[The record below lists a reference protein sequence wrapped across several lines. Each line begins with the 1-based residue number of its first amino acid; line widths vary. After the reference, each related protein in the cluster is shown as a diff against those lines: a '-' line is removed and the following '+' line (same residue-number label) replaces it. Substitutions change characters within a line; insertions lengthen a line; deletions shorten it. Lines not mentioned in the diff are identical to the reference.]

1 MEESKKSTFEVE
13 FHKLLDSEQKLPLE
27 KRLIRVFFLIFMK
40 LKSPDELKLIYE
52 NNLLCEF
59 SELAPK
65 IAFERLSKFLEL
77 AREFDIMHTDIKAV
91 EELLKDEKV
100 FFHGKD
106 KLGNPCLI
114 IKAKKLFI
122 DKNNI
127 KTYMQM
133 IFYNMQKGSKL
144 SKEYFETC
152 GLL

>member
-1 MEESKKSTFEVE
+1 MYFSLFE
-13 FHKLLDSEQKLPLE
+13 
-27 KRLIRVFFLIFMK
+27 K
-40 LKSPDELKLIYE
+40 LKSPDELKLINE

-59 SELAPK
+59 SELEPK
-65 IAFERLSKFLEL
+65 IAFEKLSKFLEL
-77 AREFDIMHTDIKAV
+77 AREFDIMHTDMKAV
-91 EELLKDEKV
+91 EELLKDKKL

-122 DKNNI
+122 NKNNI

-133 IFYNMQKGSKL
+133 VFYNMQIGSKL

-152 GLL
+152 GL